1 MSELLLDMSERR
13 STRAAAVPQSKR
25 ALLRPLLIG
34 GACAAVLSGFA
45 VAASSVMAGL
55 VAPTPKLGQAPAIG
69 QGLAASWPDLK
80 DGLPARAGEPVKITE
95 SKAEQPK
102 AAPGPRMA
110 AFSSDPKAFDGGT
123 PTLPMPQPKPVA
135 ARPSPVKPTERI
147 PVPTEVAVRNSVPDA
162 QIVTPNRTV
171 AALSPRPSE
180 TVRARDEAVRVAEE
194 PAKVAP
200 PKPVAAATPVPAKS
214 NPILAKSKPAPVATA
229 KPAHEPAKV
238 AKAETPKPSA
248 KPAATPAVV
257 AKHAVT
263 QTASA
268 ESDSDDTEILG
279 VKLPSLAPTG
289 RKIKDSV
296 SALGDAV
303 RSAF

>member
-1 MSELLLDMSERR
+1 MSELSLDTSERR
-13 STRAAAVPQSKR
+13 TARVAAAPQGKR
-25 ALLRPLLIG
+25 SLARPLLLSVA
-34 GACAAVLSGFA
+34 GAALLSGFA

-55 VAPTPKLGQAPAIG
+55 VTPIPRLTQPPAIG
-69 QGLAASWPDLK
+69 QGLASSWPDLK

-95 SKAEQPK
+95 SQVETPK

-110 AFSSDPKAFDGGT
+110 SFSADPKAFDGGT
-123 PTLPMPQPKPVA
+123 PTLPTPQPKPVA
-135 ARPSPVKPTERI
+135 QRPAPVKPTERI
-147 PVPTEVAVRNSVPDA
+147 PVPTEVAVQASVPA
-162 QIVTPNRTV
+162 ARIVTPSRTV
-171 AALSPRPSE
+171 AALAPRPSE
-180 TVRARDEAVRVAEE
+180 TVRARDEAVQVAEE

-200 PKPVAAATPVPAKS
+200 PKPVAVATPAPAK
-214 NPILAKSKPAPVATA
+214 PKPAPVATA
-229 KPAHEPAKV
+229 KPTLEPVKA
-238 AKAETPKPSA
+238 AKAETPKPTVKAAAA
-248 KPAATPAVV
+248 KPAPAPAV
-257 AKHAVT
+257 AKPAVT

-268 ESDSDDTEILG
+268 EADSDETEILG